1 MNQQICS
8 CDPHPRTRKGARAAD
23 AARRADNPLHG
34 AGHSACRPHSPRL
47 RPPLQLP
54 QRPQQAG
61 VGIKLRP
68 LLHHQTQLLCAC
80 VSTSLQQP
88 ARPTLMSAAP
98 SSPSAAMVSSGV
110 CNAHLG
116 VQGGELVSLT
126 VVASPA
132 LTTLPKRSTLSVAED
147 STGFPFGSIVGY
159 ADDEATGAPIF
170 VFSTMSAHTKD
181 IMQVRLLAMLGP
193 GSMVKLPPPTTQ
205 NPISAHCSPLV
216 L

>member
-1 MNQQICS
+1 MQ
-8 CDPHPRTRKGARAAD
+8 
-23 AARRADNPLHG
+23 
-34 AGHSACRPHSPRL
+34 
-47 RPPLQLP
+47 
-54 QRPQQAG
+54 
-61 VGIKLRP
+61 
-68 LLHHQTQLLCAC
+68 
-80 VSTSLQQP
+80 
-88 ARPTLMSAAP
+88 
-98 SSPSAAMVSSGV
+98 
-110 CNAHLG
+110 HLV

-193 GSMVKLPPPTTQ
+193 GSMVKLLPFTIKKTVP
-205 NPISAHCSPLV
+205 AHCSPLV
-216 L
+216 